1 MKEEGAGTWDIS
13 QYVSSYIYQYPHS
26 SDRET
31 EAQRCSHPIHLVRDG
46 ARAQTQLFLA
56 PNSIVLCYAMLGC
69 LRLIGRQESH
79 SFIADGIGK
88 GQEPTG
94 SHPPDPLSFLL
105 LHEGAML
112 SFRNLTRQW
121 KGSSGGFGRPQTMLR
136 EHSSAAGDSKFQ
148 TLGKRH
154 LMVAQK
160 PEHPCILGL
169 GGCSLSL
176 QS

>member
-13 QYVSSYIYQYPHS
+13 QYVSSYIGQYPHS
-26 SDRET
+26 PDRET
-31 EAQRCSHPIHLVRDG
+31 EAQRSSHPIHLVRDG

-56 PNSIVLCYAMLGC
+56 SNAIVLCYAMLGC

-79 SFIADGIGK
+79 SFIVDCIGK

-94 SHPPDPLSFLL
+94 SHPPDALSFLV
-105 LHEGAML
+105 LHQGAML

-121 KGSSGGFGRPQTMLR
+121 KGPSAGLGRPQSMLR

-148 TLGKRH
+148 TLGKYH
-154 LMVAQK
+154 LVVAQK
-160 PEHPCILGL
+160 PGYPCILDSGPPP
-169 GGCSLSL
+169 
-176 QS
+176 